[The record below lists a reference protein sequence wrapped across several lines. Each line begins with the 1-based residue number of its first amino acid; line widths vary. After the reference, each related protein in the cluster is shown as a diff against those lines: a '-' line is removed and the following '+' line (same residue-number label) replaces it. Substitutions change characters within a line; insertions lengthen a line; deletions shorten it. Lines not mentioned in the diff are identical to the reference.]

1 MKCPALRTKQ
11 HRQDNGV
18 TATIAPVPGNE
29 NFISATLLKW
39 ALSIL
44 LAYFGARLVFFALN
58 ISAYVPPDEVTHAGL
73 CKIFAK
79 TFLLPVNSPETWQFG
94 LVTNTPWLY
103 YWTMGK
109 LLHLNFFGIPDL
121 VFLRLLNIPLA
132 FGTIWYAVR
141 LLSLLTTNR
150 LTTLLLVV
158 VMTNIPMFS
167 FLSASVSYD
176 NLTNLLAAMAIYY
189 QFAFFRGRSAGLL
202 IASLLCQLTGCLTKF
217 IFLPMVLALNV
228 LLLMFGCRY
237 LASFPAAVR
246 QYFRT
251 SPRRALLSIA
261 LLLITA
267 GLNLQLYAGNYLRY
281 GGLNPGMET
290 VLSGQAAMQNRTNA
304 RGLIFRQ
311 YKEGSISYMD
321 ALILAGEI
329 EHPGDKADTFYLL
342 MNFEQLKH
350 NPALWLGPI
359 DYAKVWTRNIL
370 ATIFGIKAHLQIYKG
385 TVSMMAIY
393 AVMGLAGVGYVI
405 RWRPREEGWLAPA
418 LMTVAVIYTGY
429 LMYYF
434 NYGSYKTY
442 GEPSLTVYG
451 RYLFPVLVP
460 VSVLFCHYLLQ
471 LFRNVYIRTVL
482 LLATALLFI
491 AYDLPW
497 FLLHATPEWY
507 QWLPR

>member
-1 MKCPALRTKQ
+1 MKCPESPTKQ
-11 HRQDNGV
+11 HSQDYGV
-18 TATIAPVPGNE
+18 TATIAPGSGNE
-29 NFISATLLKW
+29 RFISASLLKW
-39 ALSIL
+39 TLTVL

-58 ISAYVPPDEVTHAGL
+58 IAAFVPPDEVTHAGL
-73 CKIFAK
+73 CRIFAK
-79 TFLLPVNSPETWQFG
+79 SFLLPVNSPETWQFG

-132 FGTIWYAVR
+132 FGTVWYAVR
-141 LLSLLTTNR
+141 LLRLLTRNR

-158 VMTNIPMFS
+158 VMTNIPMFT

-189 QFAFFRGRSAGLL
+189 LCAFFRDRSAGMLV
-202 IASLLCQLTGCLTKF
+202 ASLLCQLTGCLTKMT
-217 IFLPMVLALNV
+217 FLPLVLALNM
-228 LLLMFGCRY
+228 LLLMFGFRS
-237 LASFPAAVR
+237 LATFPGAAMH
-246 QYFRT
+246 YFRT
-251 SPRRALLSIA
+251 SPRRALLLIA

-267 GLNLQLYAGNYLRY
+267 GLNLQLYAGNYFRY
-281 GGLNPGMET
+281 GGFNPGMET
-290 VLSGQAAMQNRTNA
+290 VLSGQAAMENRTNA

-311 YKEGSISYMD
+311 YKQGSISYMD

-329 EHPGDKADTFYLL
+329 KHPGDKADTFYLL
-342 MNFEQLKH
+342 MNYEQLKQ

-359 DYAKVWTRNIL
+359 EYAQVWTRHML

-385 TVSMMAIY
+385 TVCMMTIY
-393 AVMGLAGVGYVI
+393 TVMGLAGLGFVI
-405 RWRPREEGWLAPA
+405 RWRPREEGWLSPA
-418 LMTVAVIYTGY
+418 LMTVAIIYSGY
-429 LMYYF
+429 LLYYF

-451 RYLFPVLVP
+451 RYLFPLLAP
-460 VSVLFCHYLLQ
+460 GAVLFCHYLLQ
-471 LFRNVYIRTVL
+471 LFRKVYLRTVL
-482 LLATALLFI
+482 LLATALLFL
-491 AYDLPW
+491 ACDFPW
-497 FLLHATPEWY
+497 FLMYATPEWY

>member
-1 MKCPALRTKQ
+1 MFTITTKQ
-11 HRQDNGV
+11 HRQGFGV
-18 TATIAPVPGNE
+18 TATSAPGPENE
-29 NFISATLLKW
+29 SFISATLLKW
-39 ALSIL
+39 ALCIL

-58 ISAYVPPDEVTHAGL
+58 ISAFVPPDEVTHAGL

-132 FGTIWYAVR
+132 FGTIWYAVC
-141 LLSLLTTNR
+141 LLRLLTTNR

-158 VMTNIPMFS
+158 VMTNIPMFT

-176 NLTNLLAAMAIYY
+176 NLNNLLAAMAIYY
-189 QFAFFRGRSAGLL
+189 LFAFFRDRSAGMLV
-202 IASLLCQLTGCLTKF
+202 ASLLCQLTGCLTKVT
-217 IFLPMVLALNV
+217 FLPLVLALN
-228 LLLMFGCRY
+228 LLLLIFGFRY
-237 LASFPAAVR
+237 LATLPVAVLHYCR
-246 QYFRT
+246 V
-251 SPRRALLSIA
+251 SPRRALLLIA

-281 GGLNPGMET
+281 GGLNPEMEK
-290 VLSGQAAMQNRTNA
+290 VLSTRAAMQNRTNA

-311 YKEGSISYMD
+311 YKEGHISYMD

-329 EHPGDKADTFYLL
+329 KHPGDKADTFYLL
-342 MNFEQLKH
+342 MNFEKLKQ

-359 DYAKVWTRNIL
+359 DYAKVWTRIML
-370 ATIFGIKAHLQIYKG
+370 STIFGIKAHLQIYKG
-385 TVSMMAIY
+385 TLSMMAIY
-393 AVMGLAGVGYVI
+393 AVMGFAGLGFVI
-405 RWRPREEGWLAPA
+405 RWRPQEEGWLPPA
-418 LMTVAVIYTGY
+418 LMTIALFYAGFVMYT
-429 LMYYF
+429 F
-434 NYGSYKTY
+434 NYGTYLTY

-482 LLATALLFI
+482 LLVTALLFI
-491 AYDLPW
+491 ACDFPW
-497 FLLHATPEWY
+497 FLMHATPEWY
-507 QWLPR
+507 QWLPQ